1 MDIDL
6 IMDVLEKHGIA
17 NIDLAGDIQTLAK
30 ESYLDGKFDAEHW
43 WAYQD
48 QDEEWVAQ
56 WELAKGIMEADKDVL
71 NSLATGEEITNYGDI
86 PYQPDL
92 HSKLDV
98 EALQKKQIENGDL
111 KDAINQFLEEYDK
124 LNLPPGSP
132 FGRNENG
139 KE

>member
-43 WAYQD
+43 WYYQD
-48 QDEEWVAQ
+48 QDEGWVAQ
-56 WELAKGIMEADKDVL
+56 WDFD
-71 NSLATGEEITNYGDI
+71 TGEEITNYGDI

-98 EALQKKQIENGDL
+98 EALQKSRLRTET
-111 KDAINQFLEEYDK
+111 
-124 LNLPPGSP
+124 
-132 FGRNENG
+132 
-139 KE
+139 